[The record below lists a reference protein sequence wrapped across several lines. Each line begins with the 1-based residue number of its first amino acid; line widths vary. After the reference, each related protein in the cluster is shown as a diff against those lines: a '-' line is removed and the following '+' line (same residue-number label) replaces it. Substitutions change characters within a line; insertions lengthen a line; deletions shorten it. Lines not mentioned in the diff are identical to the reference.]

1 MFPTVCSTRGY
12 DINKANMKTKKTDT
26 KTAAG
31 SVISRGV
38 PPRVT
43 EFERFRRV
51 FFGRR
56 VVIFG
61 FIIILIL
68 LITALFAPLL
78 APYDPY
84 NQDLASSLQ
93 HPSAR
98 HLLGTDEIGRDVL
111 SRLIY
116 GTRTSLMVGIVAVGV
131 AALFGVSLGL
141 ISGYFGGWLDTIV
154 MRFIDALMA
163 IPGLVL
169 ALVFAAMLGGGLKN
183 IMIAIGITMVPTYC
197 RLMRGQVLSL
207 KSADFIMAA
216 HSLGAKD
223 RRIMLRH
230 ILPNCLPPLI
240 VLVTLQLGIA
250 ILIEA
255 GLSYIGIGISPPG
268 AAWGS
273 MVSSSYKFLGLNPVL
288 SFAPGLSIMLVVL
301 AFNLVGDGLRDA
313 LDPRLRGIL

>member
-1 MFPTVCSTRGY
+1 MGMNN
-12 DINKANMKTKKTDT
+12 IGNN
-26 KTAAG
+26 AAG
-31 SVISRGV
+31 SGIVLEAPAHI
-38 PPRVT
+38 T
-43 EFERFRRV
+43 EFQRFRRV

-61 FIIILIL
+61 FAIIVL
-68 LITALFAPLL
+68 LLFTAIFAPLL

-84 NQDLASSLQ
+84 EIDMANSLQ
-93 HPSAR
+93 HPSGR

-116 GTRTSLMVGIVAVGV
+116 GTRTSLMVGVVAVSVAVLIGV
-131 AALFGVSLGL
+131 TLGL
-141 ISGYFGGWLDTIV
+141 IAGYFGGWLDTLI
-154 MRFIDALMA
+154 MRIIDALMA

-183 IMIAIGITMVPTYC
+183 IMIAVGISMMPTYC
-197 RLMRGQVLSL
+197 RLMRGQVLSV
-207 KSADFIMAA
+207 KSADFILAA
-216 HSLGAKD
+216 HSLGSKD
-223 RRIMLRH
+223 MRIMLRH

-240 VLVTLQLGIA
+240 VLVTLQLGMA
-250 ILIEA
+250 ILTEA
-255 GLSYIGIGISPPG
+255 GLSFIGIGISPPG

-273 MVSSSYKFLGLNPVL
+273 MINQGYSFLQINPVL
-288 SFAPGLSIMLVVL
+288 SFAPGLSIMVVVL

>member
-1 MFPTVCSTRGY
+1 M
-12 DINKANMKTKKTDT
+12 KAKKTDNN
-26 KTAAG
+26 TATGLAIPQETRER
-31 SVISRGV
+31 ISD
-38 PPRVT
+38 
-43 EFERFRRV
+43 FQRFQRV
-51 FFGRR
+51 FFGRK

-61 FIIILIL
+61 FAIILVL
-68 LITALFAPLL
+68 VLTAIFAPLL

-84 NQDLASSLQ
+84 MQDLSIILQ
-93 HPSAR
+93 SPNYTHW
-98 HLLGTDEIGRDVL
+98 LGTDEIGRDIL

-141 ISGYFGGWLDTIV
+141 VSGYFGGWLDSIV
-154 MRFIDALMA
+154 MRIIDALMA

-169 ALVFAAMLGGGLKN
+169 ALVFAAVLGGGLFN
-183 IMIAIGITMVPTYC
+183 IMIAVGVSMMPGYC
-197 RLMRGQVLSL
+197 RLMRGLVLSV
-207 KSADFIMAA
+207 KNADFILAA
-216 HSLGAKD
+216 HSLGSKD
-223 RRIMLRH
+223 MRIMLRH

-240 VLVTLQLGIA
+240 VLVTLQLGMA

-255 GLSYIGIGISPPG
+255 GLSYIGIGIAPPG

-273 MVSSSYKFLGLNPVL
+273 MVNEGYRYLQMNPVL
-288 SFAPGLSIMLVVL
+288 SFAPGLSIMMVVL

>member
-1 MFPTVCSTRGY
+1 
-12 DINKANMKTKKTDT
+12 MKKKTDVSP
-26 KTAAG
+26 AAVNE
-31 SVISRGV
+31 SFREMPARIS
-38 PPRVT
+38 
-43 EFERFRRV
+43 EFQRFQRV

-61 FIIILIL
+61 FIIILL
-68 LITALFAPLL
+68 LILTAIFAPFI

-84 NQDLASSLQ
+84 QQDLVHNLQ
-93 HPSAR
+93 HPNAQ
-98 HLLGTDEIGRDVL
+98 HWLGTDEIGRDVL

-131 AALFGVSLGL
+131 AALFGVTLGL
-141 ISGYFGGWLDTIV
+141 VSGYFGGWLDTII
-154 MRFIDALMA
+154 MRIIDALMA

-169 ALVFAAMLGGGLKN
+169 ALVFAAVLGGGLFN
-183 IMIAIGITMVPTYC
+183 IMIAVGVSMVPGYC
-197 RLMRGQVLSL
+197 RLMRGQVLSV
-207 KSADFIMAA
+207 KNADYILAA
-216 HSLGAKD
+216 HSLGGND
-223 RRIMLRH
+223 IRIMMRH

-240 VLVTLQLGIA
+240 VLVTLQLGMA
-250 ILIEA
+250 ILTEA
-255 GLSYIGIGISPPG
+255 GLSYIGIGIAPPG

-273 MVSSSYKFLGLNPVL
+273 MVNEGYHFLSMNPVL

>member
-1 MFPTVCSTRGY
+1 M
-12 DINKANMKTKKTDT
+12 
-26 KTAAG
+26 
-31 SVISRGV
+31 
-38 PPRVT
+38 
-43 EFERFRRV
+43 
-51 FFGRR
+51 
-56 VVIFG
+56 
-61 FIIILIL
+61 
-68 LITALFAPLL
+68 
-78 APYDPY
+78 
-84 NQDLASSLQ
+84 
-93 HPSAR
+93 
-98 HLLGTDEIGRDVL
+98 

-116 GTRTSLMVGIVAVGV
+116 GTRTSLMVGVVAVGV
-131 AALFGVSLGL
+131 AAVIGVTLGL
-141 ISGYFGGWLDTIV
+141 VSGYFGGWADNII

-183 IMIAIGITMVPTYC
+183 IMIAVGISLVPTYC
-197 RLMRGQVLSL
+197 RLMRGQVFSV
-207 KSADFIMAA
+207 KNADFILAA

-223 RRIMLRH
+223 IRIMLRH

-240 VLVTLQLGIA
+240 VLVTLQLGMA
-250 ILIEA
+250 ILTEA

-273 MVSSSYKFLGLNPVL
+273 MVSEGYKFLLMNPVL

>member
-1 MFPTVCSTRGY
+1 M
-12 DINKANMKTKKTDT
+12 KAKKTDNNA
-26 KTAAG
+26 AAG
-31 SVISRGV
+31 LAIPQETPG
-38 PPRVT
+38 RVSD
-43 EFERFRRV
+43 FQRFRRV

-56 VVIFG
+56 IVIFG
-61 FIIILIL
+61 FAIIVL
-68 LITALFAPLL
+68 LIFTAIFAPLL
-78 APYDPY
+78 APYNPY
-84 NQDLASSLQ
+84 NQDLNSILQ
-93 HPSAR
+93 HPGTA
-98 HLLGTDEIGRDVL
+98 HWLGTDEIGRDIL

-141 ISGYFGGWLDTIV
+141 ISGYFGGWLDSIV
-154 MRFIDALMA
+154 MRIIDALMA

-169 ALVFAAMLGGGLKN
+169 ALVFAAVLGGGLFN
-183 IMIAIGITMVPTYC
+183 IMIAVGVSMLPGYC
-197 RLMRGQVLSL
+197 RLMRGLVLSV
-207 KSADFIMAA
+207 KNADFILAA
-216 HSLGAKD
+216 HSLGSRD
-223 RRIMLRH
+223 MRIMLRH

-240 VLVTLQLGIA
+240 VLVTLQLGMA

-255 GLSYIGIGISPPG
+255 GLSYIGIGIAPPG

-273 MVSSSYKFLGLNPVL
+273 MVNEGYRYLQMNPVL

>member
-1 MFPTVCSTRGY
+1 M
-12 DINKANMKTKKTDT
+12 KAKKTDNN
-26 KTAAG
+26 TAAG
-31 SVISRGV
+31 LAIPQETRGRISD
-38 PPRVT
+38 
-43 EFERFRRV
+43 FQRFRRV

-56 VVIFG
+56 IVIFG
-61 FIIILIL
+61 FAIILL
-68 LITALFAPLL
+68 LIFTAIFAPLL
-78 APYDPY
+78 ATYNPY
-84 NQDLASSLQ
+84 NQDLNSILQ
-93 HPSAR
+93 HPGPA
-98 HLLGTDEIGRDVL
+98 HWLGTDEIGRDIL

-141 ISGYFGGWLDTIV
+141 ISGYFGGWLDSIV
-154 MRFIDALMA
+154 MRIIDALMA

-169 ALVFAAMLGGGLKN
+169 ALVFAAVLGGGLFN
-183 IMIAIGITMVPTYC
+183 IMIAVGVSMLPGYC
-197 RLMRGQVLSL
+197 RLMRGLVLSV
-207 KSADFIMAA
+207 KNADFILAA
-216 HSLGAKD
+216 HSLGSRD
-223 RRIMLRH
+223 MRIMLRH

-240 VLVTLQLGIA
+240 VLVTLQLGMA

-255 GLSYIGIGISPPG
+255 GLSYIGIGIAPPG

-273 MVSSSYKFLGLNPVL
+273 MVNEGYRYLQMNPVL